1 MCSFLYAQTFS
12 GQYLGTPDVYS
23 FTLTLQASFQ
33 YTAAGPT
40 PSSPAAQFL
49 VTSASGSAVET
60 YLGQPSV
67 TSITGVVPPNG
78 YSSNDDVL
86 TPNAAVQLDSSGFAG
101 VNENGVEYL
110 FSYSNGQYRLK
121 VLTNP
126 TSDTYLPTTNTN
138 PITLLSCATSSS
150 SAASPSAVSSTA
162 FSSSVQSSSVASS
175 SVASSSALS
184 SSPAS
189 SSISSSPQSSSVY
202 SSSAA
207 SSSVFSSSPASFSSS
222 PPSSSSRFSSS
233 VHSSS
238 VFSSSRFSSSPA
250 SSSVSSSRHSSSVF
264 SSSPASSSVSSS
276 RVSSSAVSSS
286 VFSSSLLS
294 SSPVSSSV
302 SSSLFSSSLQS
313 SSPAS
318 SSVYS
323 SSAQS
328 SSVYSSSAES
338 SSAQSSSAQSSS
350 TYSSSAVSSSSSS
363 QPPSSTSSASA
374 YSDPR
379 FVGFWGQQWY
389 VEGVVGGV
397 YNLLSDSQV
406 QLNARFVYRS
416 NVTCPVTEDGSP
428 VERCFSEAGTYFGS
442 IALRV
447 TSGEWVTV
455 AGGPVSSGFAAVVLS
470 AGTEVAVGDE
480 VEWGVETNEAGGV
493 GLAEQSASH
502 SCTTRPALQLQ
513 RLRRLLRGDA
523 GAVGE
528 RQPRLSSRSVP
539 QLSIHR
545 PDARSLLVT
554 AGAYAF
560 TLHNMD
566 GYVDLTRLES
576 TCWQCVVDEL
586 RPQGLLGQTWNAT
599 AVVRGQSE
607 AEVEAFREAHDELL
621 GCQHVHDRFCRHAAP
636 STFTLESSHAAQS
649 RRR

>member
-1 MCSFLYAQTFS
+1 M
-12 GQYLGTPDVYS
+12 
-23 FTLTLQASFQ
+23 
-33 YTAAGPT
+33 
-40 PSSPAAQFL
+40 
-49 VTSASGSAVET
+49 
-60 YLGQPSV
+60 
-67 TSITGVVPPNG
+67 
-78 YSSNDDVL
+78 
-86 TPNAAVQLDSSGFAG
+86 
-101 VNENGVEYL
+101 
-110 FSYSNGQYRLK
+110 
-121 VLTNP
+121 
-126 TSDTYLPTTNTN
+126 
-138 PITLLSCATSSS
+138 SSS
-150 SAASPSAVSSTA
+150 K
-162 FSSSVQSSSVASS
+162 FSSSR
-175 SVASSSALS
+175 
-184 SSPAS
+184 
-189 SSISSSPQSSSVY
+189 
-202 SSSAA
+202 
-207 SSSVFSSSPASFSSS
+207 F
-222 PPSSSSRFSSS
+222 SSSRFSSS

-455 AGGPVSSGFAAVVLS
+455 EGGAVHDGFASVQLHDGTAVHAGQTYRVLNSGGAGSSVASSDGAS
-470 AGTEVAVGDE
+470 AAAQPTSSSPPTSLA
-480 VEWGVETNEAGGV
+480 ARLLQRAQQHSRLRGGV
-493 GLAEQSASH
+493 G
-502 SCTTRPALQLQ
+502 TR
-513 RLRRLLRGDA
+513 G
-523 GAVGE
+523 
-528 RQPRLSSRSVP
+528 SSDVP
-539 QLSIHR
+539 STLTLYTPVLSIHR
-545 PDARSLLVT
+545 PDARRLTVS
-554 AGAYAF
+554 AGAYSFAL
-560 TLHNMD
+560 TNMD
-566 GYVDLTRLES
+566 GYVDVTRMDT
-576 TCWQCVVDEL
+576 TCWQCVINTL
-586 RPQGLLGQTWNAT
+586 RPDGLLGQTWNAT
-599 AVVRGQSE
+599 ATVRGQSE
-607 AEVEAFREAHDELL
+607 AEVEEYREARDDTL
-621 GCQHVHDRFCRHAAP
+621 GCQHAHDRFCRRAASISGTSLAAVGA
-636 STFTLESSHAAQS
+636 STLRGRQ
-649 RRR
+649 